1 MFEADAADFL
11 DFGLDNQKELDGA
24 RLLAAGLKPEA
35 VGVMLGIA
43 PQTVYSWRRLAKFRR
58 AVNILAADRWES
70 VRAKLLSG
78 SEVAVDFLV
87 EVLGDPDRTTRDRLR
102 AAEIVLRLT
111 GDATFRPTTNTNLK
125 TIESQI
131 AKGY

>member
-1 MFEADAADFL
+1 
-11 DFGLDNQKELDGA
+11 
-24 RLLAAGLKPEA
+24 
-35 VGVMLGIA
+35 
-43 PQTVYSWRRLAKFRR
+43 
-58 AVNILAADRWES
+58 VNILAADRWES